1 MIAVLEIDKDVVA
14 VLFQTLALAPRIA
27 KLLIIVFDSE
37 TRSIAVL
44 EVQSTL
50 DIAEF
55 SVTQQKSAKSRFSA
69 IRNYFWGQR
78 SNIPQ
83 ITK

>member
-44 EVQSTL
+44 EVVKL
-50 DIAEF
+50 L
-55 SVTQQKSAKSRFSA
+55 RLR
-69 IRNYFWGQR
+69 IRL
-78 SNIPQ
+78 
-83 ITK
+83 

>member
-27 KLLIIVFDSE
+27 TLLIIVFDSE

-44 EVQSTL
+44 EVVKL
-50 DIAEF
+50 L
-55 SVTQQKSAKSRFSA
+55 RLR
-69 IRNYFWGQR
+69 IRL
-78 SNIPQ
+78 
-83 ITK
+83 